1 MSSLCV
7 FFFKQNT
14 AYELRISDWSSDV
27 CSSDLLYLNAEEWDA
42 RIGSHAAHLTTPF
55 HEPESEQVVDFGVD
69 NARDFAPERA
79 QNANVYEAVGKHIAS
94 LQRADKKV
102 IIASYSV
109 GARERL
115 QGLLADHG
123 VKRMAQADDWQE
135 ALGRASGGTVALS
148 VLPLYHGFT
157 PPDVAGLPGKD
168 MQ

>member
-1 MSSLCV
+1 MRVYYANS
-7 FFFKQNT
+7 KQ
-14 AYELRISDWSSDV
+14 AGSADPGSDRAV
-27 CSSDLLYLNAEEWDA
+27 EPAKLYLNAEEWDA

-115 QGLLADHG
+115 QGLLA
-123 VKRMAQADDWQE
+123 E
-135 ALGRASGGTVALS
+135 IGRASCRERVCQY
-148 VLPLYHGFT
+148 V
-157 PPDVAGLPGKD
+157 
-168 MQ
+168 